1 MKIQMQATS
10 AFELNDPR
18 GVWVQG
24 TVLALAL
31 RPEKGGAMAL
41 AESIS
46 LTPEDGVIGDHGTS
60 KRRQVTLLDEAAWQT
75 ACSEV
80 GTELDWTVRRANILV
95 RGIDLPKLVEQQVRI
110 GTALVEVIG
119 EVDPCHVMDAAQSG
133 LKAALKPHW
142 RGGVYARVIQ
152 SGFVSTND
160 NILRIHSSQ

>member
-1 MKIQMQATS
+1 
-10 AFELNDPR
+10 
-18 GVWVQG
+18 
-24 TVLALAL
+24 
-31 RPEKGGAMAL
+31 MAL

-46 LTPEDGVIGDHGTS
+46 LTPENGAIGDHGTS

-119 EVDPCHVMDAAQSG
+119 EVDHAM
-133 LKAALKPHW
+133 
-142 RGGVYARVIQ
+142 
-152 SGFVSTND
+152 
-160 NILRIHSSQ
+160 